1 MLVSWDNLVTSQYCL
16 SLSRLRPG
24 PGLLAY
30 LCKIN
35 MFQLTRLR
43 LGILATQQ
51 PIYLPPHHYLIF
63 EQQTFS
69 ECCQTY
75 HYTIHFSLQWNWNI
89 ANIDD
94 LHRCQHWRTLES
106 VESSYLYMG
115 LVALSLNQRIRE
127 TSCWRPP
134 AVTSHGS
141 TPVSPRSPDTQTM
154 GTGTS
159 GN

>member
-1 MLVSWDNLVTSQYCL
+1 
-16 SLSRLRPG
+16 
-24 PGLLAY
+24 
-30 LCKIN
+30 

-89 ANIDD
+89 VNIDD
-94 LHRCQHWRTLES
+94 LHRCQHVYRTSRILPVHGLGGVVLEPEDQGD
-106 VESSYLYMG
+106 VVLAAPG
-115 LVALSLNQRIRE
+115 RHVARQHPRQPPQPGHPDDGHWNKWQLDIR
-127 TSCWRPP
+127 
-134 AVTSHGS
+134 HFIL
-141 TPVSPRSPDTQTM
+141 
-154 GTGTS
+154 
-159 GN
+159 